1 MVLKKPKKEKT
12 EKERRR
18 HKRSKPPEIVLG
30 IDGKQYPTHNLSIG
44 GSLIGG
50 YDGPLSAG
58 ALFTVTGIGPED
70 GEMTAVA
77 IRARVNRAGAGNL
90 ALTFLELDTSAY
102 EILQDVMAKKIEGL
116 EPTVK
121 PDPADPATE

>member
-1 MVLKKPKKEKT
+1 MAPKKEKT

-18 HKRSKPPEIVLG
+18 HKRSKPSKIVLS
-30 IDGKQYPTHNLSIG
+30 INGKKYPTHNLSIG
-44 GSLIGG
+44 GSLISG

-58 ALFTVTGIGPED
+58 ALFTVAGIGPV
-70 GEMTAVA
+70 GGKVTAVK
-77 IRARVNRAGAGNL
+77 IRARVNRAAAGTGQL
-90 ALTFLELDTSAY
+90 ALTFLEIDTPAY

-121 PDPADPATE
+121 PDPAPERD

>member
-1 MVLKKPKKEKT
+1 MATKKT

-18 HKRSKPPEIVLG
+18 HKRSKIPEIALS

-44 GSLIGG
+44 GSLIRG
-50 YDGPLSAG
+50 YEGLLSAG
-58 ALFTVTGIGPED
+58 ALLSVTGLGPTGGKVTTVE
-70 GEMTAVA
+70 
-77 IRARVNRAGAGNL
+77 IRARVNRADADAGQL
-90 ALTFLELDTSAY
+90 ALTFLELDPPAY

-121 PDPADPATE
+121 PDPVDPVPKQD

>member
-1 MVLKKPKKEKT
+1 MALKKTKKEKI

-18 HKRSKPPEIVLG
+18 HKRSKTLEIVLG

-58 ALFTVTGIGPED
+58 ALFTVTGIGPEG
-70 GEMTAVA
+70 GEMTAVE

-102 EILQDVMAKKIEGL
+102 EILQDVMAKSIERL

-121 PDPADPATE
+121 PDPDDQP